1 MSPNPALWITYTGLD
16 QHICTSVDVTI
27 YSKPGL
33 VGVSMSMISIS
44 TSLFDIEFQGSID
57 WEFYSLMA
65 VSNHG
70 SIAGSEDDCDA
81 DPLRA
86 QPSHTTMIT

>member
-1 MSPNPALWITYTGLD
+1 MSPGLAFRITYNRRD
-16 QHICTSVDVTI
+16 QHICTSVDVTV
-27 YSKPGL
+27 YLKPGL
-33 VGVSMSMISIS
+33 VGVSMSMLSIS

-70 SIAGSEDDCDA
+70 SIAGSEDDCVGGA
-81 DPLRA
+81 L
-86 QPSHTTMIT
+86 TV